1 MPTKKKASTP
11 KMPLLSKV
19 PVASVEAPVGVPGA
33 PSDTPGPVV
42 AEPVAPVPGPYHGR
56 HTFHRLE
63 MPTSVQTFTTDIYQC
78 ICGATLE
85 LTAETRFSRRQPA
98 VIKVRMRGE

>member
-1 MPTKKKASTP
+1 MPTKKKASTTKKAP
-11 KMPLLSKV
+11 VVQEPAVSV
-19 PVASVEAPVGVPGA
+19 EIPVAE
-33 PSDTPGPVV
+33 
-42 AEPVAPVPGPYHGR
+42 PGPYHGR

-63 MPTSVQTFTTDIYQC
+63 MPTSVQIFTTDIYRC

-98 VIKVRMRGE
+98 TIKVRMRGE